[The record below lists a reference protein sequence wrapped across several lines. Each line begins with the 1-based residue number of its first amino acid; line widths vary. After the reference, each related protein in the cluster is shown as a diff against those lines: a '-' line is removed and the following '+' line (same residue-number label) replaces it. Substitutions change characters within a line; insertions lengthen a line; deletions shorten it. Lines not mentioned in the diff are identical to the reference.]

1 MCEVIS
7 SVIVG
12 AVVGGSASKLPWRR
26 PLRVVLREGMRAQRK
41 LAQFGASIRAEANQL
56 VAEAREELD
65 HDRKT
70 AN

>member
-1 MCEVIS
+1 MCEVIG

-12 AVVGGSASKLPWRR
+12 AFVGGSASKLPWRR

-41 LAQFGASIRAEANQL
+41 LAQLSASIRAEANQL